1 MEYEITAERRA
12 YLEAR
17 GHIILSACPGS
28 GKTTSIVKKLFDVA
42 NYCTEQYGRHAGVAC
57 LSFTNKA
64 CAELKDKYREMHNEL
79 LDYPNIVATIDSFIM
94 QTVVLPFWYLCPL
107 CGKKPLVIN
116 EKELLDKIY
125 FNRVFRNGNWN
136 EYVVGELR
144 SYSRIIRMKRPSLVT
159 MERDGSVKWE
169 NNSVID
175 QNEINYCKAIFQY
188 RLKKG
193 FVNSS
198 DALWIACYI
207 LYTHPEVAK
216 IITNRF
222 PYIIVD
228 EAQDNSELHFCFFQL
243 LKQSGL
249 NNLEFVGDICQSI
262 YGFRN
267 ARPGL
272 LQNMMGQKEWQVL
285 PLSECRRSNQRIID
299 LYSKL
304 KASGLPAIRSH
315 QVEDLNIPIIV
326 YKYNDDNIRDI
337 IRDFYRECDTRNQKK
352 RIVLARGTNKCKELS
367 GVKDLKFKYWKS
379 EIPYLMIDAVF
390 AYEDNEMDLAFRKIR
405 QVLGLLIHGD
415 NHEARRVFVHEIE
428 HNIDYNTKIFSFIK
442 QIPSLSLSFTEWT
455 IQTTQLLQNFWG
467 LDYLPVFEAYQK
479 KTDNQ
484 GRGMRKIANLP
495 VEEYHQSNS
504 KDSEYSRCVDTIH
517 AVKGATMDAVLL
529 FLSKDSRG
537 ESLSIRDFPRQPVAV
552 MNESQR
558 LIYVACSRAKQFL
571 ALAVPGNV
579 NDNEIRQALSGVD
592 FVVRDINRQTELEFI

>member
-42 NYCTEQYGRHAGVAC
+42 NYCTEQYGRHVGVAC

-64 CAELKDKYREMHNEL
+64 CAELKDKYHEMHNEQ
-79 LDYPNIVATIDSFIM
+79 LDYPNTVATIDRFIM

-125 FNRVFRNGNWN
+125 YNRVFRNGNWN

-159 MERDGSVKWE
+159 MERDGSVKWD

-243 LKQSGL
+243 LKQRGL
-249 NNLEFVGDICQSI
+249 KNLEFVGDICQSI

-272 LQNMMGQKEWQVL
+272 LQNMMGQQEWQVL

-299 LYSKL
+299 IYSKL
-304 KASGLPAIRSH
+304 KTAGLPAIQSYE
-315 QVEDLNIPIIV
+315 VEDLNIPIMV
-326 YKYNDDNIRDI
+326 YKYDDSNIRDV
-337 IRDFYRECDTRNQKK
+337 IRDFNRECDDRGQKK
-352 RIVLARGTNKCKELS
+352 RIVLARGTNKCKQLS
-367 GVKDLKFKYWKS
+367 GIKDLKFKYWKTD
-379 EIPYLMIDAVF
+379 IPYLLINAVF
-390 AYEDNEMDLAFRKIR
+390 AFENNEMDLAFRKVR
-405 QVLGLLIHGD
+405 LVLALLTYGD
-415 NHEARRVFVHEIE
+415 DHEARRTFIHDIE
-428 HNIDYNTKIFSFIK
+428 HDNVYNTKVFCFIK
-442 QIPSLSLSFTEWT
+442 KIPPLSLTFNEWT
-455 IQTTQLLQNFWG
+455 IQTTQLLQNYWE
-467 LDYLPVFEAYQK
+467 LKSLPVFETYQR

-484 GRGMRKIANLP
+484 GKSIREIAELP
-495 VEEYHQSNS
+495 VEEYHQSNDHS
-504 KDSEYSRCVDTIH
+504 SEYSKCVDTIH
-517 AVKGATMDAVLL
+517 AVKGATLDAVLL
-529 FLSKDSRG
+529 FLSENSRG
-537 ESLSIRDFPRQPVAV
+537 ESISLKDFPPHPVPE
-552 MNESQR
+552 MSEGQR
-558 LIYVACSRAKQFL
+558 LLYVACSRAKQFL
-571 ALAVPGNV
+571 ALAVPSTV
-579 NDNEIRQALSGVD
+579 TDDEIRSTLGVD
-592 FVVRDINRQTELEFI
+592 VVIRDINLQGELNFN